1 MMAYEVVDGHFNEW
15 VVFVHG
21 IGGSTR
27 TWKKQIDDF
36 SRQYNLLL
44 LDLPGHGLN
53 SENTI
58 DTVDPQKLHNGI
70 KETLDH
76 LHIEKAHFVGLSMG
90 TIVIVNFAINYPEY
104 IQTIVLGGSTLKL
117 SGAHKLPVILANK
130 MKHCIPYG
138 FLYQFFAWFL
148 MPKEN
153 HKKSR
158 LIFLREV
165 IKLKRETMYA
175 WIEYL
180 QFGLDSEKILARL
193 DSLGKDILMI
203 SGDEDH
209 CFIQDAKRVAKRL
222 HNTKLIVIE
231 KCGHVC
237 SIEKWNIFN
246 NIVLEYLSF
255 S

>member
-1 MMAYEVVDGHFNEW
+1 MMSYEVVDGHYNDW
-15 VVFVHG
+15 IVFIHG
-21 IGGSTR
+21 IGGSTK

-36 SRQYNLLL
+36 SKSYNLLL

-58 DTVDPQKLHNGI
+58 YTVDPQKLHKGI
-70 KETLDH
+70 RETLDH
-76 LHIEKAHFVGLSMG
+76 LGIKKAHFVGLSMG

-117 SGAHKLPVILANK
+117 SGTHKLPVILANK
-130 MKHCIPYG
+130 VKHCIPYN
-138 FLYQFFAWFL
+138 FLYKFFAWFL

-165 IKLKRETMYA
+165 IKLKKETMYA

-180 QFGLDSEKILARL
+180 QFTLHSGKVLAAL
-193 DSLGKDILMI
+193 DSLGKNILMI
-203 SGDEDH
+203 SGDEDY
-209 CFIQDAKRVAKRL
+209 CFIHDAKRVAKRL
-222 HNTKLIVIE
+222 HNTKLVVIE